1 MTSRQFLNLAKDIS
15 DTKSWPVAK
24 SFLEMTGDFEAK
36 RALKNLHI
44 FNKKSINDLDKLLE
58 VWREIYNQTYTRL
71 KNENV
76 RQGSENRSD
85 KRKDVQAIINQCNG
99 VLTGFKESLHD

>member
-1 MTSRQFLNLAKDIS
+1 
-15 DTKSWPVAK
+15 
-24 SFLEMTGDFEAK
+24 
-36 RALKNLHI
+36 
-44 FNKKSINDLDKLLE
+44 LLE